1 MLKSGQLI
9 ANQIGEFCYHI
20 RAADS
25 QSDFRILLQ
34 QQSLKSYWTRQPTA
48 VSLMLATSQYSSV
61 VRGTQYSVGSSS
73 KALIT
78 SCSPPFCNTSRRS
91 CSVSEKFHSRLKQ
104 CICNVI
110 CSLFNSFSR
119 PLSASDSL
127 SLDFPKCFLER
138 DLNIKRNSRIPAI
151 YCPGFKQNLVYILC
165 VGKVC
170 CSTSRISLL
179 VCMQMAS
186 TPGPSKSSCK
196 WCELQLPTVV
206 NRAAVSH
213 HFCL

>member
-1 MLKSGQLI
+1 M
-9 ANQIGEFCYHI
+9 
-20 RAADS
+20 
-25 QSDFRILLQ
+25 
-34 QQSLKSYWTRQPTA
+34 
-48 VSLMLATSQYSSV
+48 
-61 VRGTQYSVGSSS
+61 GSSS

-151 YCPGFKQNLVYILC
+151 YCPGFKQNLVYIC
-165 VGKVC
+165 VWVRC
-170 CSTSRISLL
+170 
-179 VCMQMAS
+179 
-186 TPGPSKSSCK
+186 
-196 WCELQLPTVV
+196 
-206 NRAAVSH
+206 AAVQAEYLFLFACRWPQLQDPLKALANGVNYS
-213 HFCL
+213 CLL

>member
-1 MLKSGQLI
+1 M
-9 ANQIGEFCYHI
+9 
-20 RAADS
+20 
-25 QSDFRILLQ
+25 
-34 QQSLKSYWTRQPTA
+34 
-48 VSLMLATSQYSSV
+48 
-61 VRGTQYSVGSSS
+61 GSSS

-138 DLNIKRNSRIPAI
+138 DLKIKRNSRIPAI
-151 YCPGFKQNLVYILC
+151 IVLVLNKILFISC
-165 VGKVC
+165 VWERC
-170 CSTSRISLL
+170 
-179 VCMQMAS
+179 
-186 TPGPSKSSCK
+186 
-196 WCELQLPTVV
+196 
-206 NRAAVSH
+206 AAVQAEYLFLFACRWPQLQDPLKALANGVNYS
-213 HFCL
+213 CLL